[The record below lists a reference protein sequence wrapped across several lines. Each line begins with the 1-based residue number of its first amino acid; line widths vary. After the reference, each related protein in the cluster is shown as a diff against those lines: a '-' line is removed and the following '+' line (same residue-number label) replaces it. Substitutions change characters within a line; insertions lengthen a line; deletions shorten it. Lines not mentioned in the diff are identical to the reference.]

1 MRWNQDY
8 NMEKKNMQNTYSI
21 WDELSSCQVPCSCAK
36 TWNQGVIPFFSSPS
50 HMNSLSCRTLLV
62 LGSLFCISSL
72 LFFFIL
78 LNYLCFWML
87 MLVAKEKEFT
97 ATLELHIG
105 QKGDIL
111 LETNASLK
119 ELLETGSALRSL
131 SES

>member
-1 MRWNQDY
+1 
-8 NMEKKNMQNTYSI
+8 
-21 WDELSSCQVPCSCAK
+21 
-36 TWNQGVIPFFSSPS
+36 
-50 HMNSLSCRTLLV
+50 
-62 LGSLFCISSL
+62 
-72 LFFFIL
+72 
-78 LNYLCFWML
+78 